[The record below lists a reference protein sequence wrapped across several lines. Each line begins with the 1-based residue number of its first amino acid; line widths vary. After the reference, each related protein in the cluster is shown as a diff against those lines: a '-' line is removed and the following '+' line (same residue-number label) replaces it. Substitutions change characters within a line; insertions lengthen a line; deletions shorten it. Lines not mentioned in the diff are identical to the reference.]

1 MNGGILTMSVKVEQL
16 ENSRVKLTFSISE
29 EVFATAMDKAF
40 EKVVQEVSE
49 PGFRKGKMP
58 RALFEKKYGKESLY
72 HQALDFA
79 LPVAYP
85 AALDEAGIDPV
96 AMPTIDLE
104 VFEPQ
109 NNNIVVVAEV
119 AVRPEVTLG
128 DYKGLS
134 VEALEVEVTEADMEK
149 EAMAA
154 REKAAEML
162 VKNDGEVTMGDTAVI
177 DFEGFKDGVAFAG
190 GKGENHSLEI
200 GSGSFI
206 PGFEEQLVGAK
217 TGETREIDVTFP
229 ESYHAEDLAGQPVKF
244 VVTVHEIKERIV
256 PELSDEVVADLG
268 LEGVETVEQFNEVT
282 RTRLVGEK
290 AQAAESHLKN
300 ELVRMATE
308 NATMEIA
315 PEMVDAEIDNMI
327 KNFEQQL
334 SQQGL
339 NFEQYV
345 QFTGQDVAAIRE
357 QMKEQAVT
365 NIRTGL
371 TLEAIAAA
379 EGIDANEADVDA
391 ELANMATMYGMDVE
405 QLRPLLGG
413 NVAALQHDIKMKK
426 VIELLVAEAK

>member
-1 MNGGILTMSVKVEQL
+1 MSVKVEQL

-162 VKNDGEVTMGDTAVI
+162 VKNDGEVTMGGTAVI

>member
-1 MNGGILTMSVKVEQL
+1 MSVKVEKL

-40 EKVVQEVSE
+40 AKVVTEVSE

-72 HQALDFA
+72 HEALDMA

-104 VFEPQ
+104 AFEPA

-134 VEALEVEVTEADMEK
+134 IEPLATEVTDADMDAEI
-149 EAMAA
+149 MAA

-162 VKNDGEVTMGDTAVI
+162 VKADGEVVVGDTAVI
-177 DFEGFKDGVAFAG
+177 DFEGFKDGVAFEG
-190 GKGENHSLEI
+190 GKGENHSLAI

-206 PGFEEQLVGAK
+206 PGFEEQLVGMK
-217 TGETREIDVTFP
+217 NGETREIDVTFP
-229 ESYHAEDLAGQPVKF
+229 EAYHSEDLAGQPVKF

-256 PELSDEVVADLG
+256 PELSDELVADLG
-268 LEGVETVEQFNEVT
+268 MDGVETVEQFTDVT
-282 RTRLVGEK
+282 RTRLVAEK
-290 AQAAESHLKN
+290 AQAAESHTKN
-300 ELVRMATE
+300 ELVRVATE
-308 NATMEIA
+308 NASMELA
-315 PEMVDAEIDNMI
+315 PEMVDTEIDNMI

-345 QFTGQDVAAIRE
+345 QFTGQDVAGIRE
-357 QMKEQAVT
+357 QMKEQAET

-379 EGIDANEADVDA
+379 EGIDATDEEADA
-391 ELANMATMYGMDVE
+391 ELAEMAAMYGMEVE

-413 NVAALQHDIKMKK
+413 NIGALKHDIKMKK
-426 VIELLVAEAK
+426 VIELLVSSAN

>member
-1 MNGGILTMSVKVEQL
+1 MSVKVEKL

-40 EKVVQEVSE
+40 AKVVQEVSE

-72 HQALDFA
+72 HEALDMA

-96 AMPTIDLE
+96 SMPTIDIE
-104 VFEPQ
+104 AFEPQ
-109 NNNIVVVAEV
+109 NDNIVVTAEV

-149 EAMAA
+149 ETMAA
-154 REKAAEML
+154 REKSAEML
-162 VKNDGEVTMGDTAVI
+162 VKNDGEVAMGDTAVI
-177 DFEGFKDGVAFAG
+177 DFEGFKDGVAFDG
-190 GKGENHSLEI
+190 GKGENHSLAI
-200 GSGSFI
+200 GSNSFI

-217 TGETREIDVTFP
+217 TGETREIEVSFP
-229 ESYHAEDLAGQPVKF
+229 EAYHAADLAGQPVKF

-256 PELSDEVVADLG
+256 PELSDALVAELG
-268 LEGVETVEQFNEVT
+268 MDGVETVEDFNNTT
-282 RTRLVGEK
+282 RTRLVVEK
-290 AQAAESHLKN
+290 AEAAESHTKN
-300 ELVRMATE
+300 ELVRLATE
-308 NATMEIA
+308 NASMEIA
-315 PEMVDAEIDNMI
+315 PEMIDTEIDNMI

-345 QFTGQDVAAIRE
+345 QFTGQDLAAVRG
-357 QMKEQAVT
+357 QMKDQAET

-371 TLEAIAAA
+371 TLEAIADA
-379 EGIDANEADVDA
+379 EGIDATDEQVEA
-391 ELANMATMYGMDVE
+391 ELQTMADMYQMDIE
-405 QLRPLLGG
+405 AIRPLLGQNIG
-413 NVAALQHDIKMKK
+413 ALKHDIKMKK
-426 VIELLVAEAK
+426 VIELLVESAN

>member
-1 MNGGILTMSVKVEQL
+1 MSVKVEQL

>member
-1 MNGGILTMSVKVEQL
+1 MSVKVEKL

-40 EKVVQEVSE
+40 AKVVQEVSE

-72 HQALDFA
+72 HEALDMA

-96 AMPTIDLE
+96 SMPTIDIE
-104 VFEPQ
+104 AFEPQ
-109 NNNIVVVAEV
+109 NDNIVVTAEV

-149 EAMAA
+149 ETMAA
-154 REKAAEML
+154 REKSAEML
-162 VKNDGEVTMGDTAVI
+162 VKNDGEVAMGDTAVI
-177 DFEGFKDGVAFAG
+177 DFEGFKDGVAFDG
-190 GKGENHSLEI
+190 GKGENHSLAI
-200 GSGSFI
+200 GSNSFI

-217 TGETREIDVTFP
+217 TGETREIEVSFP
-229 ESYHAEDLAGQPVKF
+229 EAYHAADLAGQPVKF

-256 PELSDEVVADLG
+256 PELSDALVAELG
-268 LEGVETVEQFNEVT
+268 MDGVETVEDFNNTT
-282 RTRLVGEK
+282 RTRLVVEK
-290 AQAAESHLKN
+290 AEAAESHTKN
-300 ELVRMATE
+300 ELVRLATE
-308 NATMEIA
+308 NASMEIA
-315 PEMVDAEIDNMI
+315 PEMIDTEIDNMI

-345 QFTGQDVAAIRE
+345 QFTGQDLAAVRG
-357 QMKEQAVT
+357 QMKDQAET

-371 TLEAIAAA
+371 TLEAIADA
-379 EGIDANEADVDA
+379 EGIDATDEQVEA
-391 ELANMATMYGMDVE
+391 ELQTMADMYQMDIE
-405 QLRPLLGG
+405 AIRPLLGQNIG
-413 NVAALQHDIKMKK
+413 ALKHDIKMKK
-426 VIELLVAEAK
+426 VIELLVASAN

>member
-1 MNGGILTMSVKVEQL
+1 MSVKVEKL

-40 EKVVQEVSE
+40 AKVVQEVSE

-72 HQALDFA
+72 HEALDMA

-96 AMPTIDLE
+96 SMPTIDIE
-104 VFEPQ
+104 AFEPQ
-109 NNNIVVVAEV
+109 NDNIVVTAEV

-149 EAMAA
+149 ETMAA
-154 REKAAEML
+154 REKSAEML
-162 VKNDGEVTMGDTAVI
+162 VKNDGEVAMGDTAVI
-177 DFEGFKDGVAFAG
+177 DFEGFKDGVAFDG
-190 GKGENHSLEI
+190 GKGENHSLAI
-200 GSGSFI
+200 GSNSFI

-217 TGETREIDVTFP
+217 TGETREIEVSFP
-229 ESYHAEDLAGQPVKF
+229 ETYHAADLAGQPVKF

-256 PELSDEVVADLG
+256 PELSDALVAELG
-268 LEGVETVEQFNEVT
+268 MDGVETVEDFNNTT
-282 RTRLVGEK
+282 RTRLVVEK
-290 AQAAESHLKN
+290 AEAAESHTKN
-300 ELVRMATE
+300 ELVRLATE
-308 NATMEIA
+308 NASMEIA
-315 PEMVDAEIDNMI
+315 PEMIDTEIDNMI

-345 QFTGQDVAAIRE
+345 QFTGQDLAAVRG
-357 QMKEQAVT
+357 QMKDQAET

-371 TLEAIAAA
+371 TLEAIADA
-379 EGIDANEADVDA
+379 EGIDATDEQVEA
-391 ELANMATMYGMDVE
+391 ELQTMADMYQMDIE
-405 QLRPLLGG
+405 AIRPLLGQNIG
-413 NVAALQHDIKMKK
+413 ALKHDIKMKK
-426 VIELLVAEAK
+426 VIELLVASAN